1 MNKSDLVEAVA
12 AKASV
17 AKADVGRVVDAL
29 FAEGGIVPA
38 ELKRG
43 GIVRISGFGRFET
56 RTRATR
62 KGRNPRTGRE
72 ITIDGSTTAVFH
84 AGKSLKEALNRRK

>member
-1 MNKSDLVEAVA
+1 VNKSDLVEAVA

-17 AKADVGRVVDAL
+17 AKADVARVVDAL
-29 FAEGGIVPA
+29 FGAGGVMTA

-43 GIVRISGFGRFET
+43 GIVRVSGFGRFET
-56 RTRATR
+56 RSRAAR

-72 ITIDGSTTAVFH
+72 IAIAASTTAVFH
-84 AGKSLKEALNRRK
+84 AGKALKEALNRRR